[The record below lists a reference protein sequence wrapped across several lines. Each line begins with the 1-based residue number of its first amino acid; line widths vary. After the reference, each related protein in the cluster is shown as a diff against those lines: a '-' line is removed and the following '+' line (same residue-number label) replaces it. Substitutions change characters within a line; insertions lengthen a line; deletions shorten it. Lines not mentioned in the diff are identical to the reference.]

1 MYIFYYFIDMMK
13 NYILDVKVNEN
24 RKESI
29 DYNYAYIIF

>member
-1 MYIFYYFIDMMK
+1 MYIFYYFIDMME